1 MDMPARGLAGIARF
15 VGVAWIVLGAGI
27 ASAQGVHVGIIPA
40 SSQVAPGAIFDL
52 ELRIT
57 EAGSAI
63 NGFDAV
69 IGYDPAAL
77 TLIPL
82 SPTSLQQ
89 GTLMTG
95 ACGNLFH
102 RFQTGP
108 GNATITDVMLCADV
122 SATGPGQ
129 IYRLRFQA
137 SNTPQVTQVRF
148 LPGLQ
153 FYNAGLFVNPAIS
166 TDASIGIGMPPVS
179 VGPTAAALGI
189 GMRVV
194 PNPAR
199 GGTSFVVE
207 ADRAGPLRISVVDL
221 RGRLVRRYEDSLA
234 TAGERTLVWDGR
246 DTAGRLLPAGVYMVT
261 LEIGGRSVSS
271 RISLVR

>member
-15 VGVAWIVLGAGI
+15 VGVAWIGLGAGI
-27 ASAQGVHVGIIPA
+27 AGAQGVHVAIIPA

-57 EAGSAI
+57 EAGSPI

-82 SPTSLQQ
+82 SPPSLQQ

-95 ACGNLFH
+95 ACGDLFH
-102 RFQTGP
+102 RFTPAP
-108 GNATITDVMLCADV
+108 GSMTIADVMLCAGV
-122 SATGPGQ
+122 SVTGPGQ

-137 SNTPQVTQVRF
+137 SNTPQVTQVQF

-153 FYNAGLFVNPAIS
+153 FYNAGLFVNPANS
-166 TDASIGIGMPPVS
+166 TNASIGIGMPPVS
-179 VGPTAAALGI
+179 VSPTARTVRLG
-189 GMRVV
+189 MKVV
-194 PNPAR
+194 PNPAP
-199 GGTSFVVE
+199 GGTSFVIE
-207 ADRAGPLRISVVDL
+207 ADHGGPLRMSIVDV
-221 RGRLVRRYEDSLA
+221 RGRLVRRFEDSLA
-234 TAGERTLVWDGR
+234 TAGRRTLLWDGR
-246 DTAGRLLPAGVYMVT
+246 DTAGRLLPAGLYLVT
-261 LEIGGRSVSS
+261 LEAGGRSVSS
-271 RISLVR
+271 RVSLVR

>member
-1 MDMPARGLAGIARF
+1 MGTTVRGPLGLACLTC
-15 VGVAWIVLGAGI
+15 VAWMLMSAGN
-27 ASAQGVHVGIIPA
+27 AGAQGVHVALTPA
-40 SSQVAPGAIFDL
+40 TSQVAPGAVFDL
-52 ELRIT
+52 DLSIT
-57 EAGSAI
+57 QAGSAI

-102 RFQTGP
+102 RFVQEP
-108 GNATITDVMLCADV
+108 GRLTIADVMLCAGV
-122 SATGPGQ
+122 SVTGPGQ

-137 SNTPQVTQVRF
+137 SNTPQVTQVQF

-153 FYNAGLFVNPAIS
+153 FYNAGLFVNPAFS
-166 TDASIGIGMPPVS
+166 TDATIGIGVTLGASPP
-179 VGPTAAALGI
+179 ARAERLGL
-189 GMRVV
+189 RVA

-199 GGTSFVVE
+199 SGTSFVVE
-207 ADRAGPLRISVVDL
+207 ADRAGPLRISVVDI
-221 RGRLVRRYEDSLA
+221 RGRLVRRFEDSLV
-234 TAGERTLVWDGR
+234 TAGTRTLVWDGR
-246 DTAGRLLPAGVYMVT
+246 DSAGRLLAAGVYLVT
-261 LEIGGRSVSS
+261 LEAGGRSVSS
-271 RISLVR
+271 RVSLVR